1 MLKRTFDLVCSI
13 MGLVLLAPLFIIV
26 AFWIKLD
33 SSGPI
38 FFRQER
44 VGRNGEVFRIHKFRT
59 MRSDT
64 ENIGRLTVGKD
75 SRITTS
81 GQFLRKSKVD
91 ELPQLIDVVLGK
103 MSLVGPRP
111 EVLEFIDEYPSD
123 VRDIVLSVRP
133 GITDKASI
141 EMVDENEIL
150 GKYDDPRK
158 AYIEHILPVKQRYYI
173 EYVEKQSLFLDM
185 SLIFKTLLR
194 IIGDRDS
201 SSHRG

>member
-1 MLKRTFDLVCSI
+1 MLKRTFDLVSCI
-13 MGLVLLAPLFIIV
+13 VGLVLLAPLFIIV
-26 AFWIKLD
+26 AIWIKLD

-44 VGRNGEVFRIHKFRT
+44 VGKNGEVFRIHKFRT
-59 MRSDT
+59 MRSDS
-64 ENIGRLTVGKD
+64 ENKGRLTIGKD

-111 EVLEFIDEYPSD
+111 EVQEFIDEYPSN
-123 VRDIVLSVRP
+123 VRGIILSVRP

-158 AYIEHILPVKQRYYI
+158 AYIEKILPIKQKYYL
-173 EYVEKQSLFLDM
+173 EYVDNN
-185 SLIFKTLLR
+185 SLIIDISIITKTLLK
-194 IIGDRDS
+194 IIMR
-201 SSHRG
+201 

>member
-1 MLKRTFDLVCSI
+1 MLKRTFDLVSCI
-13 MGLVLLAPLFIIV
+13 MGLLLLTPLFIIV
-26 AFWIKLD
+26 AIWIKLD

-59 MRSDT
+59 MRSDS
-64 ENIGRLTVGKD
+64 EKKGRLTIGKD
-75 SRITTS
+75 RRITTS

-91 ELPQLIDVVLGK
+91 ELPQLIDVLLGK

-111 EVLEFIDEYPSD
+111 EVQEFIDEYPSNI
-123 VRDIVLSVRP
+123 RDIVLSVRP

-150 GKYDDPRK
+150 EKYEEPRK
-158 AYIEHILPVKQRYYI
+158 AYIEHILPLKQQYYVDYVKNRTFFGDI
-173 EYVEKQSLFLDM
+173 
-185 SLIFKTLLR
+185 LIIRDTLVK
-194 IIGDRDS
+194 IIVR
-201 SSHRG
+201 